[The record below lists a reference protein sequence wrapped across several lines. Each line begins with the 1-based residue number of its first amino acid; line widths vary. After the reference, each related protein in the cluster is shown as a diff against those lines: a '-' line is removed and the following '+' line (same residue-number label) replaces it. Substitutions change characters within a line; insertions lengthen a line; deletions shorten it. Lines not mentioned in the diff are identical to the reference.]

1 MRGWQVCEEGAV
13 VFCRATPE
21 DKSTLLQALQ
31 RQGHVVAVRPLD
43 IFQEA
48 PHLSL

>member
-1 MRGWQVCEEGAV
+1 VCEEGAV

-31 RQGHVVAVRPLD
+31 RQGHVVAVRP
-43 IFQEA
+43 EA
-48 PHLSL
+48 PHLSHEVMSLWV